1 MATVTNLKAYPVE
14 VDFLYFVDRHRT
26 TMSAGAVVTVPADF
40 LSVVTDRYAPRL
52 RRAYERAL
60 SLGQVAYAAAFTA
73 PESPTPVA
81 TVTAPVA
88 AVTAPVAEPE
98 PEPVIEPV
106 SAAAGEPAVADAVE
120 DVTADGFDEPADDV
134 PNDDE

>member
-26 TMSAGAVVTVPADF
+26 TMAAGAVVTVPADF

-52 RRAYERAL
+52 RRAYEQAL
-60 SLGQVAYAAAFTA
+60 ALGQVAYAAAFTA
-73 PESPTPVA
+73 PESPT
-81 TVTAPVA
+81 PVA